1 MEVKRRAVENLP
13 SGLSGSGDTVKAQ
26 VSQAFKRVS
35 SKKWK
40 GGFGGQ
46 SKIPNTLDKVLPK
59 QDLRE
64 EFKSHS
70 NIMGAKGEV
79 ARTPVNAK
87 TNLRDER
94 SFKDLLLSK
103 PIGVEKPVKQSNG
116 NLNSGNRGNA
126 TRSLLKFHI
135 PVEVTTWINH
145 SLVGILKNDF
155 EENLFGELLRVM
167 GLNDNKIF
175 ADVWPEL
182 GIEGDR
188 AVRISTEGEDSIPTS
203 LFLSVD
209 DPPNQSSL
217 VPRSGS
223 GSQLKYNVGLYA
235 VDPSQAQLHD
245 DLENLII
252 QDSLEMEHMPLIINQ
267 AFEIVLDSRD
277 VFSQAENYS
286 FPSEAGLEQ
295 NQVTPSH
302 SRLGPS
308 TNNKNSGDLFNVGY
322 RKSIRR

>member
-1 MEVKRRAVENLP
+1 
-13 SGLSGSGDTVKAQ
+13 
-26 VSQAFKRVS
+26 
-35 SKKWK
+35 
-40 GGFGGQ
+40 
-46 SKIPNTLDKVLPK
+46 
-59 QDLRE
+59 
-64 EFKSHS
+64 
-70 NIMGAKGEV
+70 MGAKGEV

-145 SLVGILKNDF
+145 SLSDYVDNMVSKEGLPLAF
-155 EENLFGELLRVM
+155 CSVSLFGVPLQCWYDE
-167 GLNDNKIF
+167 F
-175 ADVWPEL
+175 
-182 GIEGDR
+182 
-188 AVRISTEGEDSIPTS
+188 
-203 LFLSVD
+203 FLSTLRIDGGSRHGKETSFNVELCLPCTFQHGD
-209 DPPNQSSL
+209 GTNYLGPDPPNQSSL